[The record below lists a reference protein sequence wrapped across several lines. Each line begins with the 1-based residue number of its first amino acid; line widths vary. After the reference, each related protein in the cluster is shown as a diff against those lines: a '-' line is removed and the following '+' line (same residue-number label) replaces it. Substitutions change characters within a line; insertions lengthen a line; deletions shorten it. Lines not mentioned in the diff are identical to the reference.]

1 MTVGRTGNPLFE
13 VYPFFLRFSSSF
25 AAVFMSFI
33 HRMISDVRKSNQNGI
48 GVIVAAERR

>member
-13 VYPFFLRFSSSF
+13 VYPFFRRFSSSF
-25 AAVFMSFI
+25 AAAFISFI
-33 HRMISDVRKSNQNGI
+33 HRMISDVRNPNQYGI